1 MNEHD
6 KSLALAK
13 LMGWSTSCGRVH
25 CTFEGKYFFGGGVL
39 HPYAKTEEGL
49 AQFSAILLK
58 FPDVVSKFVCTE
70 GHTDE
75 HATSAERYERYGGMF
90 QGFITAEKPFTQEA
104 VLDEVLHM
112 SGVEL

>member
-1 MNEHD
+1 MNEQY

-25 CTFEGKYFFGGGVL
+25 CTFEGKDGFNGVL
-39 HPYAKTEEGL
+39 HPYAKTEDGL
-49 AQFSAILLK
+49 AQFAAILLK

-70 GHTDE
+70 GHTYE

-90 QGFITAEKPFTQEA
+90 QGFITAEKPFTQKA
-104 VLDEVLHM
+104 VLDAILKIEV
-112 SGVEL
+112 GEID

>member
-25 CTFEGKYFFGGGVL
+25 CTFEGKNGFNGVL
-39 HPYAKTEEGL
+39 HPYAKTADGL
-49 AQFSAILLK
+49 AQFAAILLK
-58 FPDVVSKFVCTE
+58 FHDVVSKFVCTE
-70 GHTDE
+70 GHTYE

-90 QGFITAEKPFTQEA
+90 QGFITAEKLFTQEA
-104 VLDEVLHM
+104 VLDEVLQLK
-112 SGVEL
+112 GLL